1 MGKSDAMQALA
12 KFTITALSAAALGAV
27 AVHAIHA
34 QTLLPAAPD
43 VRVLADWQGAFT
55 QSFGARVLAHGDP
68 RDAIAGQPPSHGSSL
83 PIFDEL
89 EKTLVGNE
97 APED

>member
-1 MGKSDAMQALA
+1 MPALA
-12 KFTITALSAAALGAV
+12 KFTITALSAAALGA
-27 AVHAIHA
+27 AAAHAIHA

-43 VRVLADWQGAFT
+43 AADVRVVADWQGAFS

-68 RDAIAGQPPSHGSSL
+68 RDAIAGQPPSYGSSL

-89 EKTLVGNE
+89 EKTPVGNE

>member
-1 MGKSDAMQALA
+1 MQALA
-12 KFTITALSAAALGAV
+12 KFTITALTAAALGTV

-34 QTLLPAAPD
+34 QTMVPAAPD
-43 VRVLADWQGAFT
+43 AADVRVVADWQGAFA

-68 RDAIAGQPPSHGSSL
+68 RDTIAGQPPSYGSSL

-89 EKTLVGNE
+89 EKTPVGNE
-97 APED
+97 APGN